1 MKKKEKKVAIP
12 KEKAQ
17 LNRVKSIKSNFQANV
32 YLITLYFM
40 NLSTTKHTVH
50 IHIADKRG
58 LQATILTSL
67 NEEFNDSP
75 TDLDAAP

>member
-1 MKKKEKKVAIP
+1 MKKREKKVAIP

-17 LNRVKSIKSNFQANV
+17 QRVKNVKSNFQANV

-50 IHIADKRG
+50 IHTADKRG

-75 TDLDAAP
+75 TDLEAAP

>member
-1 MKKKEKKVAIP
+1 MKEREKKVAIP

-17 LNRVKSIKSNFQANV
+17 QRAKNVKSNFQANV
-32 YLITLYFM
+32 YLITLYFR

-75 TDLDAAP
+75 TDLEAAP